1 GAVPTAADVGVR
13 DGKVAAIARG
23 LPEGARTVDASGQ
36 WVMPGLIDVHTH
48 GYLRNGKRADI
59 AVINPAGFG
68 GSSAAYAEAP
78 YPGAPD
84 VTRMVNRNDNLVA
97 ATIVGGQIVYAEG
110 EFAPGFGSKLE
121 AGRFLEAGN
130 R

>member
-1 GAVPTAADVGVR
+1 MLERVHHRQSLPVETAVRRLTGELADWY
-13 DGKVAAIARG
+13 G
-23 LPEGARTVDASGQ
+23 LDA
-36 WVMPGLIDVHTH
+36 

-59 AVINPAGFG
+59 AIINPGGFD

-84 VTRMVNRNDNLVA
+84 VKRMVNRNDNLVA
-97 ATIVGGQIVYAEG
+97 ATIVGGQIVYSAG
-110 EFAPGFGSKLE
+110 EFAPGFGTELQ
-121 AGRFLEAGN
+121 AGRFLEATN